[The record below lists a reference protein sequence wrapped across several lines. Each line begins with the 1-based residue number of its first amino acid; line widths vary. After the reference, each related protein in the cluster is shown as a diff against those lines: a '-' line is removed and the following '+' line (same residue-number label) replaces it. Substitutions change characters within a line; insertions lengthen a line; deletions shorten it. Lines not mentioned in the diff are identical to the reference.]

1 MRRFYLNLYLFFAA
15 VYLLSA
21 SGRIGLAD
29 SVAML
34 NVTHSMAHEFSL
46 NSEPCTPNLL
56 AHPNHCVLGV
66 DGRYYAGFGLLP
78 SVLAVPALLTGE
90 WVAGLFHANPSAVAR
105 VSVSLFTALL
115 SAVAPVVLAMWILKL
130 GYSSRT
136 ALCAAVILALA
147 SPFWHFGVKGF
158 YSEPFVTLGLLL
170 TAYLLSASRSS
181 LAVAFAG
188 LAFGAACA
196 CRINVVILYPVFLL
210 FLMFQTI
217 VRKWRLLQFVREA
230 MMFTAAF
237 SIFAVLIAL
246 SNYSRF
252 ASITKTGYHLV
263 YPSTS
268 LLFATPFFH
277 GVFGLLLNGEVGLLV
292 FAPWVII
299 SLLCFPSFLRAHLPE
314 AMSCGTLFLFTLVFF
329 AKYDSW
335 HGGWVAGPRFLT
347 PALPF
352 LILAIVP
359 LLERLLTGSGSSLNP
374 HPVLRPMLISLVLLG
389 FLVQAFGVFFPEE
402 RYYALTTTFYE
413 RLSAKPWW
421 RGSIPLASVDFL
433 PQMRTTTPEMIRT
446 SLSSDPA
453 RLAAEAD
460 TEKWAA
466 VRSTTTESQFL
477 SALPNSENFLMPNLL
492 LFKLR
497 LLGIPSIAAS
507 IYGLSLS
514 CLAAVGLTGIK
525 RYAFGRT
532 PNLNIIG

>member
-78 SVLAVPALLTGE
+78 SFLAVPALLAGE
-90 WVAGLFHANPSAVAR
+90 SIAGLFHADPSAVAR
-105 VSVSLFTALL
+105 VTVSLFTALL

-136 ALCAAVILALA
+136 ALCAACILALG

-170 TAYLLSASRSS
+170 AAYLLSASRSL

-188 LAFGAACA
+188 LVFGAACA
-196 CRINVVILYPVFLL
+196 CRMNVVILYPVFLL

-217 VRKWRLLQFVREA
+217 VRKWRLLQFVRKA

-252 ASITKTGYHLV
+252 GSITKTGYHLV
-263 YPSTS
+263 YPSAS

-277 GVFGLLLNGEVGLLV
+277 GVFGLLFNGEVGLLV
-292 FAPWVII
+292 FAPWVIV
-299 SLLCFPSFLRAHLPE
+299 SLLCFPSFFRAHLPE
-314 AMSCGTLFLFTLVFF
+314 AISCGTLFLFTFVFF

-347 PALPF
+347 PVLPF
-352 LILAIVP
+352 LILATVP
-359 LLERLLTGSGSSLNP
+359 LLERLLIGSGPFLNP

-389 FLVQAFGVFFPEE
+389 FLVQASGVFFPEE
-402 RYYALTTTFYE
+402 RYYALTTFYE
-413 RLSAKPWW
+413 KLSDKPWW

-433 PQMRTTTPEMIRT
+433 PQMRTTTPEMTRT

-466 VRSTTTESQFL
+466 VSSTTTESQFL
-477 SALPNSENFLMPNLL
+477 RALPNSENFLMPNLL
-492 LFKLR
+492 LFKLK

-514 CLAAVGLTGIK
+514 CLAAVGLMGIK
-525 RYAFGRT
+525 RHTFGRT
-532 PNLNIIG
+532 PNLNVVS